1 MATTQQ
7 AQALPTK
14 STRVGFGEALL
25 EIGRRNPNVVALTAD
40 TYTLS
45 CIDMFGREFPECT
58 FDIGIAEQN
67 LIGMAAG
74 LASCGLIPFA
84 TSYAPF
90 LTTRSLEQI
99 RNDAA
104 YTKFPVRI
112 VAVCGG
118 ISISVGGSTH
128 HAIDDFSILRAIPN
142 MTIIAPADAV
152 ESYKATHAMV
162 DLPGP
167 VYLRLGGRA
176 PEPLLNAGDYPFEI
190 GKAVQLR
197 DGKDLTI
204 IACGSLVLPALQAA
218 ETLAR
223 DGVEARVLNMHTIKP
238 IDREAIAK
246 AARDTRRIV
255 TAEEHNVLGGLGSAV
270 AEVVAQTYPVPMRML
285 GINDEFAT
293 IGPLAALYERYNL
306 TKDGVIATA
315 KAVLEA

>member
-7 AQALPTK
+7 TLPTK

-25 EIGRRNPNVVALTAD
+25 ELGRKDPNIVALTAD

-45 CIDMFGREFPECT
+45 CIDMFGREFPERT
-58 FDIGIAEQN
+58 FDFGIAEQN
-67 LIGMAAG
+67 LIGIAAG
-74 LASCGLIPFA
+74 LASCGLVPYA

-99 RNDAA
+99 RNDVA
-104 YTKFPVRI
+104 YTGFKVRI

-118 ISISVGGSTH
+118 IAISVGGSTH
-128 HAIDDFSILRAIPN
+128 HAIDDFSILRAIPGI
-142 MTIIAPADAV
+142 TVVAPADAR
-152 ESYKATHAMV
+152 EAYKVTLATA

-176 PEPLLNAGDYPFEI
+176 PEPLLPVPEYDVVI

-204 IACGSLVLPALQAA
+204 IANGTLVLPALQAA
-218 ETLAR
+218 EALAAE
-223 DGVEARVLNMHTIKP
+223 GIEARVLNMHTIKP
-238 IDREAIAK
+238 LDREAIVK
-246 AARDTRRIV
+246 AAKETGRIV
-255 TAEEHNVLGGLGSAV
+255 TAEEHNVMGGLGGAV
-270 AEVVAQTYPVPMRML
+270 AEVVAQTHPVPIRML

-293 IGPLAALYERYNL
+293 IGPLAALYERYRL
-306 TKDGVIATA
+306 TKSGVIETA